1 MLGFGRDAL
10 RVQPVCVADSG
21 SLAQYRQGDSVAAAG
36 VEIKGVS
43 MTTTA
48 AVGAVMVLGEMVT
61 GGLFLEN
68 MKMEKQRTSL
78 PYPTLARQILQGSP
92 LQVASR
98 FNAGFLPW
106 GVVLGVTKGAVLL
119 AAKRFFNKTF
129 GEMESLSKDQGELL
143 AGACAG
149 ATQGVFISPLLL
161 ARTRVNKALAAQ
173 AAMKPAEEIKF
184 SFRVMNADIR
194 EKGLFRGAIMPGMGA
209 CIAKRTIDWGSRYA
223 IILYLKKAFAPADGT
238 PLSSTQLSLI
248 SFMGGVISVSVTM
261 PVDRLLPVIQG
272 ATSEGESLVKTMRAR
287 MAAEGITTWFRGWFV
302 RALHTGYHTFWVV
315 SLGSFASS
323 AIARMNNA
331 DDDDDDE

>member
-1 MLGFGRDAL
+1 MG
-10 RVQPVCVADSG
+10 ADSG

-106 GVVLGVTKGAVLL
+106 GVVLGVTRGAVLL

-149 ATQGVFISPLLL
+149 ATQGVFISPLPP

-194 EKGLFRGAIMPGMGA
+194 EKGLFRG
-209 CIAKRTIDWGSRYA
+209 A

-287 MAAEGITTWFRGWFV
+287 MAAEGISTWFRGWFV